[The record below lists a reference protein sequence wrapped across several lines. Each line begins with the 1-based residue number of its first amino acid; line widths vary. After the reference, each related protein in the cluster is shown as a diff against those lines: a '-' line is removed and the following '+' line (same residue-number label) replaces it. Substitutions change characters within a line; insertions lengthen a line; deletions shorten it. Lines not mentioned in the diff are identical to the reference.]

1 MVCLTVSTVS
11 FLYEC
16 IWTNGYKVGFVSLF
30 HSFYWSC
37 WFRKHQ
43 YSTVLADFD
52 LIDFIISLD
61 LLVSL
66 ISLIFFD
73 LVSVVGL
80 VVLLFLLILV
90 IRFGLVCHVGLLCL
104 VGLIWSS
111 LSSSFSSLV
120 GLVCLFHSLGFVI
133 LASLA

>member
-1 MVCLTVSTVS
+1 MSAFGPTGIRLVLSRCFIRFIGLVGFEGISTV
-11 FLYEC
+11 
-16 IWTNGYKVGFVSLF
+16 
-30 HSFYWSC
+30 H
-37 WFRKHQ
+37 
-43 YSTVLADFD
+43 ADFD

-80 VVLLFLLILV
+80 VVLLVLLILV
-90 IRFGLVCHVGLLCL
+90 IWFGLVCHVGLLCL

-120 GLVCLFHSLGFVI
+120 GLVCLFQSLVFVI